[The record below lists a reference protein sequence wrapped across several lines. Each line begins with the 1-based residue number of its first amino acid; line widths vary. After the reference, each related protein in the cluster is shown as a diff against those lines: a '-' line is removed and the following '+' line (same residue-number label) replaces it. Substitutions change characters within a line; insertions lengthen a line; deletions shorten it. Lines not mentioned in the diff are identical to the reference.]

1 MKPRSSIQKGRDFEN
16 WIAHQAELAGF
27 ARSVR
32 EVGNGSG
39 KRKGDVSWAIKKTPE
54 AKNDTAHFPK
64 LLLDWVAQAE
74 RQAVGGQPWVLILR
88 DPRSPQANCRAF
100 AILDF
105 QEWLALEQRNRQP
118 KVKEPDRETT
128 WKLRRLIEAAKSVIK
143 ELEP

>member
-1 MKPRSSIQKGRDFEN
+1 M
-16 WIAHQAELAGF
+16 
-27 ARSVR
+27 
-32 EVGNGSG
+32 
-39 KRKGDVSWAIKKTPE
+39 
-54 AKNDTAHFPK
+54 
-64 LLLDWVAQAE
+64 
-74 RQAVGGQPWVLILR
+74 LILR